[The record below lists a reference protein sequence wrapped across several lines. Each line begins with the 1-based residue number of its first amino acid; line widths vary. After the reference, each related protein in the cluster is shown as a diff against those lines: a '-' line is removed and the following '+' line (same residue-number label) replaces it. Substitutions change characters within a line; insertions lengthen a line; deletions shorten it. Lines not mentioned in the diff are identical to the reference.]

1 MDDPEPAAEIVI
13 DNFKRSAATDTDQ
26 LEGILKDSFELKAI
40 SQDPNN
46 VTVVL

>member
-1 MDDPEPAAEIVI
+1 MDNDEPAAEIVI
-13 DNFKRSAATDTDQ
+13 DNFKRSAVTDTDQ
-26 LEGILKDSFELKAI
+26 LEGFVKEQFELKAI